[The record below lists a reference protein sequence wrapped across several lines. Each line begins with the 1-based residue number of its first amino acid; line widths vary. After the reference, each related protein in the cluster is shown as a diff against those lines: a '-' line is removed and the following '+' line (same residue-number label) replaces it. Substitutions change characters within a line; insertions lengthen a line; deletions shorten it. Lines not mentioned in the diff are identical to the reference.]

1 MSIATIKF
9 KTEKQKEEILQ
20 FAKEKGL
27 DITIESNNKL
37 TLSEKED
44 LGLLI
49 LMKKADRSK
58 KVSRDKIMNGLKIR

>member
-37 TLSEKED
+37 TLTEKED

-58 KVSRDKIMNGLKIR
+58 KVSRDKIMNALKI

>member
-58 KVSRDKIMNGLKIR
+58 KVSRDKIMNALEIG

>member
-27 DITIESNNKL
+27 DITIESKNKL

-58 KVSRDKIMNGLKIR
+58 KVSRDKIMNALKI

>member
-49 LMKKADRSK
+49 LKKKADR
-58 KVSRDKIMNGLKIR
+58 

>member
-58 KVSRDKIMNGLKIR
+58 KVSRDKIMNGLKI

>member
-9 KTEKQKEEILQ
+9 KTEKQKEEIFQ

-58 KVSRDKIMNGLKIR
+58 KVSRDKIMNGLKI